1 MSQQKV
7 LQKILEKVF
16 INKKFTQNKTSRTL
30 KIDVFK
36 IPDIKNIGNLF
47 SKYKLLFLDHI
58 NSSCDRSQI
67 LILWFSIPRASL
79 PPSPSLWNLS
89 PATWNRYL
97 QHNLH
102 HVLYWFPYFV
112 LSLSTTRHY
121 RYWIYRT
128 IWQAKPIKFII
139 NMYTDHNNGSNTLPI
154 K

>member
-67 LILWFSIPRASL
+67 LIL
-79 PPSPSLWNLS
+79 
-89 PATWNRYL
+89 
-97 QHNLH
+97 
-102 HVLYWFPYFV
+102 
-112 LSLSTTRHY
+112 
-121 RYWIYRT
+121 
-128 IWQAKPIKFII
+128 
-139 NMYTDHNNGSNTLPI
+139 
-154 K
+154 